1 MKHDA
6 TSLISQDYPT
16 MTVNNSESCTMV
28 QRCSW
33 LPQDS
38 GVAGNGKILA
48 PQKHLREFS
57 AQVGAVFLA
66 QLFIASL

>member
-1 MKHDA
+1 
-6 TSLISQDYPT
+6 

-28 QRCSW
+28 QRYSW

-66 QLFIASL
+66 QVFIASL